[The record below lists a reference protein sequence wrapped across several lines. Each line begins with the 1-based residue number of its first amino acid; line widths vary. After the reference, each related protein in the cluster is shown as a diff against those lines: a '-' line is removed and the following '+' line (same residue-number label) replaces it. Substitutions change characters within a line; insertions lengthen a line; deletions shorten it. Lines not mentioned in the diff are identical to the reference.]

1 VYLYTVGN
9 TIAGVRFG
17 RAMLHEDER
26 GNLVKFL
33 GSNAL
38 ESLPFEICEVFSSES
53 KAGVVR
59 GMHLQT
65 GQSSNWKVVA
75 VLSGSIYDVLLDL
88 RRSHGGGNARRFDVV
103 SNYMNSES
111 GDFVIIPPGVAHGFQ
126 AQTESKILYLSSARN
141 VSREDTGINPLSFGL
156 NWPIGISHISTRD
169 LSLPSLESFL

>member
-1 VYLYTVGN
+1 MGN
-9 TIAGVRFG
+9 TIAGVRFE

-65 GQSSNWKVVA
+65 GQSSNWRVVA
-75 VLSGSIYDVLLDL
+75 VLSGTIYDVLLDL
-88 RRSHGGGNARRFDVV
+88 RRSHEGGGNARRSDVV
-103 SNYMNSES
+103 SKYMSSET
-111 GDFVIIPPGVAHGFQ
+111 GDFVVIPPGVAHGFQ
-126 AQTESKILYLSSARN
+126 AQTDCRILYLSSAN
-141 VSREDTGINPLSFGL
+141 IVSLEDTGINPLTFGL
-156 NWPIGISHISTRD
+156 NWPIGISHISIRD
-169 LSLPSLESFL
+169 LNLPSLESFL

>member
-1 VYLYTVGN
+1 MGN
-9 TIAGVRFG
+9 TIAGVRFE

-65 GQSSNWKVVA
+65 GQSSNWRVVA
-75 VLSGSIYDVLLDL
+75 VLSGTIYDV
-88 RRSHGGGNARRFDVV
+88 FVV
-103 SNYMNSES
+103 
-111 GDFVIIPPGVAHGFQ
+111 IPPGVAHGFQ
-126 AQTESKILYLSSARN
+126 AQTDSRILYLSSAKN
-141 VSREDTGINPLSFGL
+141 VSQEDTGINPLTFGL
-156 NWPIGISHISTRD
+156 NWPIGISHISIRD
-169 LSLPSLESFL
+169 LNLPSLESFL